1 MLLLKTEMR
10 MEPRE
15 LINFMAI
22 AERLKCNTRHSWTS
36 TYRHESVAE
45 HSWRLTLLAYFVQDE
60 FPEADMNKVIQ
71 MCILHDLGEAIT
83 GDIPAFYKTQKD
95 EEVEDRKIEELFQTL
110 PPFYR
115 DKLLPLF
122 REMGELATLEAKI
135 YKALDKM
142 EAIFQHNEADIS
154 TWIPLEYTTNLEYG
168 AENVAFSPYL
178 RRLKQEL
185 YNDSVRKIESV
196 SEQGGGSNN
205 RWVDLTLKVS
215 PKMIKDAQGNENKAF
230 TAFAVNCV
238 IPARNGIDKTV
249 EISVAKDGE
258 EHNRADYTVGKRV
271 EISGVLTFKKRGDNL
286 YFNMSASS
294 VNLTVASNEDSIKG
308 EMLFRGKTGKNIEEK
323 TDKKGKNFLQ
333 FSAFSAEKVND
344 GFEYLWVRFLGFD
357 REREEWLQPQTGIEA
372 KGELELSVYNDKLNI
387 ACKVSEMSEYVK
399 QPYNP
404 NN

>member
-1 MLLLKTEMR
+1 

-110 PPFYR
+110 PPFYQ

-168 AENVAFSPYL
+168 AENVAFSPFL

-230 TAFAVNCV
+230 TGHLGTHFDVMNKEFPLNYTERKAIVFDVSSISGRDIEVQDIDLSKVRPDMFVSFYSGYIERESYGSKAYFSEHPQLSDEL
-238 IPARNGIDKTV
+238 IEKLLDRHISIIGIDF
-249 EISVAKDGE
+249 A
-258 EHNRADYTVGKRV
+258 
-271 EISGVLTFKKRGDNL
+271 GVR
-286 YFNMSASS
+286 
-294 VNLTVASNEDSIKG
+294 
-308 EMLFRGKTGKNIEEK
+308 RGKEHTPKDQYCADKGVFIIE
-323 TDKKGKNFLQ
+323 N
-333 FSAFSAEKVND
+333 
-344 GFEYLWVRFLGFD
+344 Y
-357 REREEWLQPQTGIEA
+357 A
-372 KGELELSVYNDKLNI
+372 KI
-387 ACKVSEMSEYVK
+387 C
-399 QPYNP
+399 
-404 NN
+404 

>member
-110 PPFYR
+110 PPFYQ

-154 TWIPLEYTTNLEYG
+154 TWDSFGIYYQLGVWSRECS
-168 AENVAFSPYL
+168 VFSL
-178 RRLKQEL
+178 FE
-185 YNDSVRKIESV
+185 
-196 SEQGGGSNN
+196 
-205 RWVDLTLKVS
+205 
-215 PKMIKDAQGNENKAF
+215 
-230 TAFAVNCV
+230 
-238 IPARNGIDKTV
+238 TV
-249 EISVAKDGE
+249 E
-258 EHNRADYTVGKRV
+258 
-271 EISGVLTFKKRGDNL
+271 
-286 YFNMSASS
+286 
-294 VNLTVASNEDSIKG
+294 
-308 EMLFRGKTGKNIEEK
+308 TGA
-323 TDKKGKNFLQ
+323 L
-333 FSAFSAEKVND
+333 
-344 GFEYLWVRFLGFD
+344 
-357 REREEWLQPQTGIEA
+357 
-372 KGELELSVYNDKLNI
+372 
-387 ACKVSEMSEYVK
+387 
-399 QPYNP
+399 
-404 NN
+404 

>member
-168 AENVAFSPYL
+168 AENVAFSPFL

-230 TAFAVNCV
+230 TGHLGTHFDVMNKEFLLNYTERKAIVFDVSSISGRDIEVQDIDLSKVKPDMFVSFYSGYIERESYGSKAYFSEHPQLSDEL
-238 IPARNGIDKTV
+238 IEKLLDRHISIIGIDF
-249 EISVAKDGE
+249 A
-258 EHNRADYTVGKRV
+258 
-271 EISGVLTFKKRGDNL
+271 GVR
-286 YFNMSASS
+286 
-294 VNLTVASNEDSIKG
+294 
-308 EMLFRGKTGKNIEEK
+308 RGKEHTPKDQYCADKGVFIIENLCHLGQLLVGDEK
-323 TDKKGKNFLQ
+323 
-333 FSAFSAEKVND
+333 SAEFIANTYPMN
-344 GFEYLWVRFLGFD
+344 FAEM
-357 REREEWLQPQTGIEA
+357 TGLPCRVIA
-372 KGELELSVYNDKLNI
+372 KRK
-387 ACKVSEMSEYVK
+387 
-399 QPYNP
+399 
-404 NN
+404 

>member
-1 MLLLKTEMR
+1 M
-10 MEPRE
+10 
-15 LINFMAI
+15 
-22 AERLKCNTRHSWTS
+22 
-36 TYRHESVAE
+36 YESVAE

-110 PPFYR
+110 PPFYQ

-142 EAIFQHNEADIS
+142 EAIFQHNKADIS

-168 AENVAFSPYL
+168 AENVAFSPFL

-230 TAFAVNCV
+230 TGHLGTHFDVMNKEF
-238 IPARNGIDKTV
+238 PLN
-249 EISVAKDGE
+249 
-258 EHNRADYTVGKRV
+258 YTERKAIVFDV
-271 EISGVLTFKKRGDNL
+271 SSISGRLSICNRMYLKR
-286 YFNMSASS
+286 
-294 VNLTVASNEDSIKG
+294 EKG
-308 EMLFRGKTGKNIEEK
+308 VYVFILNNRGIVGEWRLFIFGLADR
-323 TDKKGKNFLQ
+323 
-333 FSAFSAEKVND
+333 
-344 GFEYLWVRFLGFD
+344 RFF
-357 REREEWLQPQTGIEA
+357 RERG
-372 KGELELSVYNDKLNI
+372 
-387 ACKVSEMSEYVK
+387 
-399 QPYNP
+399 
-404 NN
+404 